1 MKSELVPEIHD
12 ILKLCENTKLPGA
25 KGAVAPHTHPDL
37 VYKHVRIENQ
47 TWEGVCKHHHGERFG
62 TFPDTSNLFLLHIA
76 DRLAA
81 GVSRALTEH
90 KLGADAWKRYGIDD
104 KVFKLWKNSFVD
116 IKRDKRHIR
125 PLNLNTIIE
134 FIATNPTAK
143 EYFEEYGSY
152 LPIRAESATLGTNIT
167 SLYTH
172 SKLTGQFY
180 RILKKAGY
188 SVEDNRLSSRETVG
202 DIYNEK
208 IKKWTLKVVRCKV
221 NFSQKPFR
229 VRDLNIFRI
238 LKEIRRR
245 IGEELGDYVLFST
258 FDEFL
263 FVLPPNKDVEL
274 LKPFLADYGL
284 WFEFS
289 ERIQEIKDLH
299 PDPEKLKKEAKF
311 EIEKKKKEQEES
323 LKLKQVK
330 NQIPKDR
337 KKEAEK
343 RIRMGYKKTLEK
355 LTEKWE
361 RKIKEEKMSGL
372 LREGAE
378 YVELFPV
385 IKPPICE
392 ICQMAPAEYTRIDEE
407 SGVKEELCKYC
418 WKIQEGGERL
428 TKLAEWTYEEGIKTA
443 WLKVSLDFDKLTET
457 LKQLYIEYLKWSGIP
472 DPEGKA
478 EIRFSVLSEFQ
489 LDYDSFLNQLEEEM
503 VSKFGDENVEQ
514 ILDDFFCVK
523 IDNLSEIVKILSIYK
538 ELIESYFPKFK
549 ETAES
554 PIKMVIS
561 CSHVKFPFFE
571 HWRYLKNPEDD
582 VNVMLVGSGKMKIEL
597 RRLGDLLD
605 LELANKTAIEKLA
618 RMADVSEELAFMQI
632 FSEEGIKNHPEL
644 QEALKKGFNLRDLL
658 TYVKIKSG

>member
-12 ILKLCENTKLPGA
+12 VLKLCEDTKLPGA
-25 KGAVAPHTHPDL
+25 KGPVAPHSHPDL

-76 DRLAA
+76 DGLAA

-90 KLGADAWKRYGIDD
+90 ELGADAWKKYGIDD
-104 KVFKLWKNSFVD
+104 KVFKLWKNSFAD
-116 IKRDKRHIR
+116 IKRDRHIR
-125 PLNLNTIIE
+125 PLNLSAVIE
-134 FIATNPTAK
+134 FIAANPTAK

-323 LKLKQVK
+323 LKQVM
-330 NQIPKDR
+330 NQIPKER
-337 KKEAEK
+337 KKEVEK
-343 RIRMGYKKTLEK
+343 RIRMGYKRSLEE

-361 RKIKEEKMSGL
+361 REIKEEKISGL

>member
-1 MKSELVPEIHD
+1 MD
-12 ILKLCENTKLPGA
+12 
-25 KGAVAPHTHPDL
+25 
-37 VYKHVRIENQ
+37 
-47 TWEGVCKHHHGERFG
+47 
-62 TFPDTSNLFLLHIA
+62 
-76 DRLAA
+76 
-81 GVSRALTEH
+81 
-90 KLGADAWKRYGIDD
+90 
-104 KVFKLWKNSFVD
+104 
-116 IKRDKRHIR
+116 
-125 PLNLNTIIE
+125 
-134 FIATNPTAK
+134 
-143 EYFEEYGSY
+143 
-152 LPIRAESATLGTNIT
+152 
-167 SLYTH
+167 
-172 SKLTGQFY
+172 
-180 RILKKAGY
+180 
-188 SVEDNRLSSRETVG
+188 
-202 DIYNEK
+202 
-208 IKKWTLKVVRCKV
+208 
-221 NFSQKPFR
+221 
-229 VRDLNIFRI
+229 
-238 LKEIRRR
+238 
-245 IGEELGDYVLFST
+245 
-258 FDEFL
+258 
-263 FVLPPNKDVEL
+263 
-274 LKPFLADYGL
+274 
-284 WFEFS
+284 
-289 ERIQEIKDLH
+289 
-299 PDPEKLKKEAKF
+299 
-311 EIEKKKKEQEES
+311 
-323 LKLKQVK
+323 
-330 NQIPKDR
+330 QIPKER

-457 LKQLYIEYLKWSGIP
+457 LKQLYIEYLKWLGIP

-478 EIRFSVLSEFQ
+478 EIRFSLFSEFQ

-549 ETAES
+549 ETEES

-618 RMADVSEELAFMQI
+618 RMADVSEDLAFMQI

>member
-1 MKSELVPEIHD
+1 
-12 ILKLCENTKLPGA
+12 
-25 KGAVAPHTHPDL
+25 
-37 VYKHVRIENQ
+37 
-47 TWEGVCKHHHGERFG
+47 
-62 TFPDTSNLFLLHIA
+62 
-76 DRLAA
+76 
-81 GVSRALTEH
+81 
-90 KLGADAWKRYGIDD
+90 
-104 KVFKLWKNSFVD
+104 
-116 IKRDKRHIR
+116 
-125 PLNLNTIIE
+125 
-134 FIATNPTAK
+134 
-143 EYFEEYGSY
+143 
-152 LPIRAESATLGTNIT
+152 
-167 SLYTH
+167 
-172 SKLTGQFY
+172 
-180 RILKKAGY
+180 
-188 SVEDNRLSSRETVG
+188 VEDNRLSSRETVG

-323 LKLKQVK
+323 LKLKQVM

-337 KKEAEK
+337 KKEVEK
-343 RIRMGYKKTLEK
+343 RIRMGYKRSLEE

-361 RKIKEEKMSGL
+361 REIKEEKISGL

-549 ETAES
+549 ETEES

-597 RRLGDLLD
+597 RQLSDLLD